1 MADEEKSLDARYDII
16 RDRIA
21 SAFPKQAGAKLT
33 KALAAD
39 DIRYNFIL
47 TLQMSIMIYFHFY
60 FINY

>member
-21 SAFPKQAGAKLT
+21 SAFPKQAGAKLV

-39 DIRYNFIL
+39 DIRYEFIYTTNL
-47 TLQMSIMIYFHFY
+47 IF
-60 FINY
+60 

>member
-21 SAFPKQAGAKLT
+21 SAFPKQAGAKLV

-39 DIRYNFIL
+39 DIRYKFIYTTNL
-47 TLQMSIMIYFHFY
+47 IILLKLY
-60 FINY
+60 NY